1 MEKKKNCLFF
11 IADQLRA
18 DSLSC
23 LGNTEL
29 TTPNYDALAEE
40 GILFEN
46 AFCQSPICVPS
57 RCSFNTGWYPHTNG
71 HRTIHYFLEKED
83 PSLMKSLKKNGYHV
97 YLMGKSHYFNRQDE
111 AEMQA
116 TCDLEYLSLIHI

>member
-46 AFCQSPICVPS
+46 AFRP
-57 RCSFNTGWYPHTNG
+57 
-71 HRTIHYFLEKED
+71 
-83 PSLMKSLKKNGYHV
+83 
-97 YLMGKSHYFNRQDE
+97 
-111 AEMQA
+111 
-116 TCDLEYLSLIHI
+116 

>member
-1 MEKKKNCLFF
+1 MEKRKNCLFF

-29 TTPNYDALAEE
+29 TTPNYDALAKE

-46 AFCQSPICVPS
+46 AVLSV
-57 RCSFNTGWYPHTNG
+57 
-71 HRTIHYFLEKED
+71 
-83 PSLMKSLKKNGYHV
+83 
-97 YLMGKSHYFNRQDE
+97 
-111 AEMQA
+111 A
-116 TCDLEYLSLIHI
+116 DLRSQPLQL

>member
-1 MEKKKNCLFF
+1 MGKEFMEKRKNILIFYCGS
-11 IADQLRA
+11 AAGGQLGMHGKYRSGDA
-18 DSLSC
+18 EFMTPLS
-23 LGNTEL
+23 
-29 TTPNYDALAEE
+29 EE

-83 PSLMKSLKKNGYHV
+83 PSMMKSLKKNGYHV
-97 YLMGKSHYFNRQDE
+97 LFNGKVALF
-111 AEMQA
+111 
-116 TCDLEYLSLIHI
+116 